1 MPKTWNSEKIT
12 WLLVN
17 YLTFLKLE
25 IDWKA
30 PDKNCITIFRSFC
43 QEGFWISFI
52 SEKLNTL
59 PFEVIE
65 CKNQGFQIMGKR
77 IKLKLFFFARSPHF
91 NPPNWIKC
99 YFCHLLFFFGH
110 FLANFRGFFG
120 VFGIFWQ
127 FLEFFACQNIIS
139 QPKLKKF
146 LF

>member
-12 WLLVN
+12 WLFLN

-77 IKLKLFFFARSPHF
+77 IKLKLFFLQEALILIPQTESSVTFAIF
-91 NPPNWIKC
+91 
-99 YFCHLLFFFGH
+99 YFFGH
-110 FLANFRGFFG
+110 FLAYFS
-120 VFGIFWQ
+120 VFWCFWH

-139 QPKLKKF
+139 QPMWNKF

>member
-1 MPKTWNSEKIT
+1 MRLRRSNMPKTWNSEKIT

-77 IKLKLFFFARSPHF
+77 IKLEFIFLARSPHF
-91 NPPNWIKC
+91 NHLNWIKC
-99 YFCHLLFFFGH
+99 YFCHFLFFGH
-110 FLANFRGFFG
+110 FLAYFS
-120 VFGIFWQ
+120 VFWCFWH
-127 FLEFFACQNIIS
+127 FLEFLRA
-139 QPKLKKF
+139 KT
-146 LF
+146 